1 MFSKKTPSV
10 EPKASLLTED
20 EKREFR
26 GIDFPFEN
34 LALEGG
40 GSKGLSYV
48 GVARVFEE
56 LGLMKNIKRF
66 AGSSAG
72 SIIATFLALG
82 CDSYE
87 IQKLL
92 DPNFSPLIY
101 DGSWGWL
108 GQLVNLVRKL
118 GAHPGNKL
126 KHWIAG
132 TVLNKTGNKNYTF
145 RQLYKESGVELC
157 IVGADL
163 NKMDAVYFHVKTTP
177 DMPIYL
183 AARASASI
191 PAVLR
196 PVKFRQSFFVD
207 GGLLCNYP
215 VHAFDGWYLSMDP
228 KDSYFARFGDLTN
241 ASKKWD
247 KSERFG
253 ELNDKTLGILLFSTS
268 EQDTMKTVL
277 DDRIAKYGG
286 KPVPTPSTK
295 LSRKMAKKNEKVQN
309 STGDIK
315 EAVSRLMT
323 MLNGADADKS
333 GSISKEE
340 FRTSFQQNR
349 GKLTAN
355 DIRLL
360 FECEDNP
367 DAIFDIIDSDGSGE
381 IEYTELVQLG
391 ARRGV
396 DLLQTLSGYE
406 RREISSITELLGSLV
421 DTLLLNVQR
430 VTTRSSDFSRTIGI
444 NTKYLDAFDWD
455 MERADKNFLI
465 ECGKQATLSYL
476 REYMST
482 SKQPK
487 ESEKLITVETRE
499 TGIEAIF
506 EKMTK

>member
-1 MFSKKTPSV
+1 MKHLISKIHINSLTYTLEPIKPPSNMFSKKTQLV

-48 GVARVFEE
+48 GVVRVFEE

-126 KHWIAG
+126 KHWIAS
-132 TVLNKTGNKNYTF
+132 TVLIKTGNKNYTF

-309 STGDIK
+309 STDDIK

-381 IEYTELVQLG
+381 
-391 ARRGV
+391 
-396 DLLQTLSGYE
+396 
-406 RREISSITELLGSLV
+406 
-421 DTLLLNVQR
+421 
-430 VTTRSSDFSRTIGI
+430 SSDFSRTIGI

-476 REYMST
+476 REHMST

-487 ESEKLITVETRE
+487 EREKLITVETRE